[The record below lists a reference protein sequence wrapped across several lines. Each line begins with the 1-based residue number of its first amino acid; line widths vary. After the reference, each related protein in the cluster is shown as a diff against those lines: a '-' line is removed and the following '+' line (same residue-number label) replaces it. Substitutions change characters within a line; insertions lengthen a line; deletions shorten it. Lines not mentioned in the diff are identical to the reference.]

1 MAGMTGGALGSDSH
15 GDHFRPDLEGLRAV
29 AVLLVLLYHAGVPG
43 FGGGF
48 VGVDVFFVLSG
59 FLITSLLLRELH
71 STGTL
76 SIAGFYARRAR
87 RLLPAA
93 GLVLIVTL
101 VGSVVFL
108 SPLRIPTV
116 SADIG
121 AAGLYVS
128 NFRFA
133 AQANDYFAAGGTPSP
148 VLHYWSLSV
157 EEQFYIVWP
166 GLLLL
171 LYRWGRSWIGI
182 AVGVIVVA
190 SFGLS
195 LVLTGVNQPVAF
207 YLLPTRAWQLGVG
220 ALLSLAALRFT
231 RINPALGATLT
242 LLGVVA
248 AAAASLAFS
257 DRTPF
262 PGMAAALPVAAA
274 ALVIVGGMPS
284 GGTVASRWL
293 AVRPVRYLGTISYS
307 VYLWHWPLLV
317 LAAGAVGHAL
327 SPRAGIAVAAMSI
340 PIAAVTQRLVEA
352 PLRRG
357 VLIGAVPR
365 RNLGQAALLSG
376 AIVVAC
382 VLAARLPLQLG
393 GSVAAASEP
402 GSVAVADLVP
412 PLAEAATPW
421 PNCFCGAPDGD
432 SATCVAGNPAAAT
445 TVALF
450 GDSHATAWF
459 PAMARLAD
467 ERDWR
472 LLNITEGSCLSIEV
486 NHLDTN
492 LRQYCANWRPRAIA
506 RIVRERPQI
515 VVMTNRSW
523 YNLVKPG
530 GEEPLYPPD
539 DGYAEVWKAGLAS
552 AIAEIRPYVGSI
564 VILGDT
570 PRLGFVGPDC
580 IAQHSDYA
588 TRCTTPR
595 STAITE
601 DILDGERAVAE
612 ATGSI
617 FIDPTDWFC
626 SKDTCPAV
634 IGRYIAY
641 LDTAHLTI
649 PFAESLAAPLGAALP
664 SPAP

>member
-1 MAGMTGGALGSDSH
+1 M
-15 GDHFRPDLEGLRAV
+15 
-29 AVLLVLLYHAGVPG
+29 
-43 FGGGF
+43 
-48 VGVDVFFVLSG
+48 
-59 FLITSLLLRELH
+59 
-71 STGTL
+71 
-76 SIAGFYARRAR
+76 
-87 RLLPAA
+87 
-93 GLVLIVTL
+93 
-101 VGSVVFL
+101 
-108 SPLRIPTV
+108 
-116 SADIG
+116 
-121 AAGLYVS
+121 
-128 NFRFA
+128 
-133 AQANDYFAAGGTPSP
+133 
-148 VLHYWSLSV
+148 
-157 EEQFYIVWP
+157 
-166 GLLLL
+166 
-171 LYRWGRSWIGI
+171 
-182 AVGVIVVA
+182 
-190 SFGLS
+190 
-195 LVLTGVNQPVAF
+195 
-207 YLLPTRAWQLGVG
+207 
-220 ALLSLAALRFT
+220 
-231 RINPALGATLT
+231 
-242 LLGVVA
+242 
-248 AAAASLAFS
+248 
-257 DRTPF
+257 
-262 PGMAAALPVAAA
+262 
-274 ALVIVGGMPS
+274 
-284 GGTVASRWL
+284 
-293 AVRPVRYLGTISYS
+293 
-307 VYLWHWPLLV
+307 
-317 LAAGAVGHAL
+317 
-327 SPRAGIAVAAMSI
+327 
-340 PIAAVTQRLVEA
+340 
-352 PLRRG
+352 
-357 VLIGAVPR
+357 
-365 RNLGQAALLSG
+365 
-376 AIVVAC
+376 
-382 VLAARLPLQLG
+382 
-393 GSVAAASEP
+393 AAASEP

-421 PNCFCGAPDGD
+421 PNRFCGAPDGD

-634 IGRYIAY
+634 IGRVHRVPRYCTP
-641 LDTAHLTI
+641 DHSVCREPGGTARSRL
-649 PFAESLAAPLGAALP
+649 ALARALAARTDRRRPSTRWIARRCPVGRVYAGGSGCCSPTAAGP
-664 SPAP
+664 PTIS